1 MSLLFEGE
9 MDADGPDLSFAC
21 TTIQVERMLVNSRCV
36 RAICLC
42 ARCNRL
48 LKHPLLSH
56 WERVRRQTKRAY
68 LCSATLCSRGRK
80 KTVGQSF
87 EQLHCTRDR
96 ERRGG
101 ERESKEERGALA
113 VAKCQHDK
121 SNLYKQ
127 SQL

>member
-1 MSLLFEGE
+1 MFCHFVQQRGE
-9 MDADGPDLSFAC
+9 
-21 TTIQVERMLVNSRCV
+21 
-36 RAICLC
+36 
-42 ARCNRL
+42 
-48 LKHPLLSH
+48 
-56 WERVRRQTKRAY
+56 
-68 LCSATLCSRGRK
+68 